1 MDTKARKID
10 FEKDYDEVRAL
21 RERGV
26 SWRDIGDKFD
36 VSGQRVQQIFGEEFS
51 DITTH
56 RTSRH
61 ELEPEIV
68 QYLEDYGPLPK
79 KKIFDKFTVSE
90 SQLARMDLPRNLI
103 LSSRQG
109 GSHFSDD
116 DISRAVRA
124 CAKQCGEP
132 LTSAAYL
139 EWHRNNKDQP
149 SLAALHLRR
158 TWTETCQM
166 AGVTPGVTRRK
177 HYGKKYSKESAL
189 QCLAI
194 FEDEMRKQGLRPTYA
209 RYEEFQR
216 SNEGW
221 PSGTTL
227 RTATGMRWVDAIM
240 ASAEYAS

>member
-36 VSGQRVQQIFGEEFS
+36 VSGQRVQQLFGS
-51 DITTH
+51 SCADISIH
-56 RTSRH
+56 RSSRH
-61 ELEPEIV
+61 DLEPQIIE
-68 QYLEDYGPLPK
+68 YLEDYGPLPK
-79 KKIFDKFTVSE
+79 KKIFEKFSVSE

-103 LSSRQG
+103 LSSRKG
-109 GSHFSDD
+109 GSHFTDE
-116 DISRAVRA
+116 DIVLAVRA
-124 CAKQCGEP
+124 CAKEKGEP

-139 EWHRNNKDQP
+139 EWHRSNKDQP

-158 TWTETCQM
+158 TWSETCAM
-166 AGVTPGVTRRK
+166 AGITPGTARRK
-177 HYGKKYSKESAL
+177 NYGKKYSRESAL
-189 QCLAI
+189 QCLAS
-194 FEDEMRKQGLRPTYA
+194 FEYEMRKQGLRPTYA